1 MADRHMRIGA
11 SEVAA
16 LMRLDPFQTRL
27 DVYNN
32 KVNPKESIAKPKGAM
47 WYGLRL
53 ENAIMQ
59 MVYELLHA
67 DDCYGQAVYDTEKVL
82 QATVDCVLNNAVYR
96 TKKIP
101 ECIVEIKTSG
111 FTGRSPESEDWG
123 RAGTDQI
130 PVRVMLQVQAQML
143 CASIPVAFIAK
154 LSGDNGKGL
163 QIYTCKKS
171 KTIQEEILKVSTEF
185 WNNHVLTCVPPDDR

>member
-16 LMRLDPFQTRL
+16 LMKLDPFQTRL

-32 KVNPKESIAKPKGAM
+32 KVNPKKSIAKPKGAM
-47 WYGLRL
+47 WYGLHL

-59 MVYELLHA
+59 MVKEILNA
-67 DDCYGQAVYDTEKVL
+67 EDCYSQSVYDTEEVL

-96 TKKIP
+96 TKIP
-101 ECIVEIKTSG
+101 QCIVEIKTSG
-111 FTGRSPESEDWG
+111 FTGRSPEAGDWG
-123 RAGTDQI
+123 RAGTPDI
-130 PVRVMLQVQAQML
+130 PMRVMLQVQAQML
-143 CASIPVAFIAK
+143 CANIPVAFIAK

-163 QIYTCKKS
+163 QIYTCPKS
-171 KTIQEEILKVSTEF
+171 ETIQEEILRVSTEF
-185 WNNHVLTCVPPDDR
+185 WNNHILTCVPPDDR